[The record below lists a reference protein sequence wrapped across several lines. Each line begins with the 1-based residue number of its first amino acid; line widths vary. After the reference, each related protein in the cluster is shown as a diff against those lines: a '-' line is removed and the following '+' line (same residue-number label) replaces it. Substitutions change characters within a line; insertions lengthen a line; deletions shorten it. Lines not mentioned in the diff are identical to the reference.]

1 MACALVAAGCGGGV
15 FVSIGDNGNDD
26 DPRVTLAASPSSGLP
41 GDTVRLIA
49 AASDDFGI
57 LEVAF
62 YREDSDGG
70 STLLTRD
77 GDPPYEVDT
86 VLPPTSDS
94 SVRYFARAIDD
105 IGQSDDS
112 NTVTVTL
119 LP

>member
-1 MACALVAAGCGGGV
+1 V

-26 DPRVTLAASPSSGLP
+26 DPRVTLAASPTRGLP

-57 LEVAF
+57 LEVSF

-70 STLLTRD
+70 ITLLARD
-77 GDPPYEVDT
+77 GDPPYQTDT
-86 VLPPTSDS
+86 VLPSTGDS
-94 SVRYFARAIDD
+94 SVRYFARAFDD
-105 IGQSDDS
+105 IGQADDS